1 MQSKKMS
8 LIESLS
14 STALGFIV
22 SVVLVNVVLPFYGF
36 EVSYTQSV
44 EITLIFTV
52 ASVFRGYLVRRF
64 FNFLHK
70 TT

>member
-8 LIESLS
+8 LVESLS
-14 STALGFIV
+14 STAVGFMV

-36 EVSYTQSV
+36 KVSYAQSI
-44 EITLIFTV
+44 EITVIFTV
-52 ASVFRGYLVRRF
+52 ASVLRGYFIRRF

>member
-36 EVSYTQSV
+36 AVSYAQSI
-44 EITLIFTV
+44 EITIIFTV
-52 ASVFRGYLVRRF
+52 ASILRGYFIRRF
-64 FNFLHK
+64 FNYLYK